1 MRCSVLTA
9 IKAASPD
16 GNVNVKRTTIM
27 KSSIAL
33 IESTF
38 LDIQKPLLQLL
49 KRRLGC
55 SHTAEDL
62 MQETYLRV
70 LQQDPASE
78 IGNLRAYLFRIACNL
93 ATDHGRRAA
102 VSSWNHLEPLE
113 EDLVCP
119 KPSPEKIAETGQ
131 ELDRLEQLISELPA
145 QCRRVFLLHKVQHL
159 SHAEIAEQLG
169 ISPRTVE
176 THIGKAL
183 KLLRDRMRQS

>member
-1 MRCSVLTA
+1 
-9 IKAASPD
+9 
-16 GNVNVKRTTIM
+16 M

-70 LQQDPASE
+70 IQQDATLE
-78 IGNLRAYLFRIACNL
+78 IGNLRAYLFRIASNL
-93 ATDHGRRAA
+93 AIDHGRRAA
-102 VSSWNHLEPLE
+102 VSTWNHHEPLE
-113 EDLVCP
+113 EDLICP
-119 KPSPEKIAETGQ
+119 KPSPDKIAETSQ
-131 ELDRLEQLISELPA
+131 ELDRLERLISELPP
-145 QCRRVFLLHKVQHL
+145 QCRRIFLLHRVQHL
-159 SHAEIAEQLG
+159 SHLEIAEQLG

-183 KLLRDRMRQS
+183 KTLRDRMRAA